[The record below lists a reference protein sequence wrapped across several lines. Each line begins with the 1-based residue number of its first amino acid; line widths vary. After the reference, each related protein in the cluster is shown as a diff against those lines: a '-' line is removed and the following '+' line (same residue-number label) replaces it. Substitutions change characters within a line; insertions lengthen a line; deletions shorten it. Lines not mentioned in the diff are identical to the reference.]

1 VGLRLGKNESIFR
14 NIYTLKPKPKI
25 SKKQIVCLDG
35 YMEDGHN
42 HTDVLID
49 CDAWRDDDL
58 DTKRLVVICAM
69 PCPQNASS
77 IEDML
82 NKVELFKVHFGKKKS
97 TMKPSK
103 SRLLQQYQDCIG
115 R

>member
-1 VGLRLGKNESIFR
+1 
-14 NIYTLKPKPKI
+14 
-25 SKKQIVCLDG
+25 
-35 YMEDGHN
+35 MEDGHN

-97 TMKPSK
+97 TMKPYEIPTS
-103 SRLLQQYQDCIG
+103 STIPRLHWALI
-115 R
+115 RRLSTLRKT